1 MSMSV
6 SIRLEHRE
14 AGRAAGQRSHD
25 LRQGRIPGYVD
36 RARSDSNSVLIEP
49 LDEAGLRA
57 VIAERRVGKKRA
69 LMSNASLACT
79 GILTFGTEAQSVMAG
94 LSADEQN
101 DLILR
106 SCQDVARKLDNTLSG
121 LVIHRDEQALHAH
134 LQMSSWTLGGKAVS
148 TVINRELAGELQDVA
163 AGAFSTLGISRGV
176 KKEERIKNGE
186 KPKHKSVKELHETER
201 ADGFVRQAN
210 PVLFRQEDQ
219 ELWALEQQER
229 ADEIVFFKR
238 QAVEALMRDEQIRPA
253 KNAERW
259 IFQLH
264 EEIERE
270 RKMEEIHA
278 RVDGT
283 KVLEHGDESTVPLDK
298 LFNTPQVFSEPEKE
312 IFPSSPSE
320 KESGAG
326 GFDLPID
333 EDEDEDSRPRF

>member
-14 AGRAAGQRSHD
+14 AGRAGGQRNHD

-36 RARSDSNSVLIEP
+36 QSRTDSNSVLIEP
-49 LDEAGLRA
+49 LDEPGLRA
-57 VIAERRVGKKRA
+57 IIAERRTGKKRA
-69 LMSNASLACT
+69 LKSNASLSCN
-79 GILTFGTEAQSVMAG
+79 GILTLGRDAQEVMSK
-94 LSADEQN
+94 LSIDEQN
-101 DLILR
+101 RLILK
-106 SCQDVARKLDNTLSG
+106 SCEDVAKRLDNTLSG
-121 LVIHRDEQALHAH
+121 LVIHRDEQAIHAH

-148 TVINRELAGELQDVA
+148 TVINRDVASELQDVA
-163 AGAFSTLGISRGV
+163 AEAFEGLNISRGV

-201 ADGFVRQAN
+201 ADGFVRQEN
-210 PVLFRQEDQ
+210 PVLFLDP
-219 ELWALEQQER
+219 ELVALEQQER

-238 QAVEALMRDEQIRPA
+238 QAVEALLRDEQIRPA
-253 KNAERW
+253 RNAERW

-264 EEIERE
+264 EEIEQE
-270 RKMEEIHA
+270 RKMEEEIHA
-278 RVDGT
+278 KVDGT
-283 KVLEHGDESTVPLDK
+283 KVLEHGDESTVSLDK

-312 IFPSSPSE
+312 VFPARPSE